1 MFAQK
6 MSHGWYFGNVMKFVY
21 LKCPNTFWVHCI
33 SSIEFYIVLI
43 ILHCILHC
51 VCISNIQPGLFRQ
64 QCPPPLLTCGDHKTC
79 RMYTAIIEGTFSMP
93 ATGSLRNHRAMS
105 NHCSSDIS
113 SALYRFCAY
122 FHWTFQS
129 SCQLYIS
136 ILLIWQ
142 QRPACYKPCR
152 RRW

>member
-1 MFAQK
+1 MSIYFLGPLYRPIVISILYCIEHFA
-6 MSHGWYFGNVMKFVY
+6 
-21 LKCPNTFWVHCI
+21 L
-33 SSIEFYIVLI
+33 YIALCLDLI
-43 ILHCILHC
+43 FIY
-51 VCISNIQPGLFRQ
+51 Q
-64 QCPPPLLTCGDHKTC
+64 QHSTRHLQTAVPLLTCGDHKTC

-93 ATGSLRNHRAMS
+93 ATGSLRNHRAMR

-129 SCQLYIS
+129 SCQFYIS